1 MTDIMTDIKKLQQN
15 GKEFV
20 PITLAEAVVVNV
32 ENLQGYDTL
41 GKTTSGKTTLDKV
54 LNALAA
60 IDYSQ
65 QTAII
70 NINNTLKSLKAG
82 FSYQVVNELPTPNV
96 DCLGTIY
103 LVKGSDINQN
113 KYAEYICIFNN
124 AEYSWEMLGIINSE
138 VDLTGYVTKDDFDAF
153 TAVALTAE
161 DVTDS
166 LGNKVYVNYTIPENL
181 YDT

>member
-1 MTDIMTDIKKLQQN
+1 MTDIKKLQQN

-65 QTAII
+65 QSAII

-82 FSYQVVNELPTPNV
+82 FSYQIVNELPTPNA

-103 LVKGSDINQN
+103 LVRGSDINQN
-113 KYAEYICIFNN
+113 KYAEYICIFSN

-166 LGNKVYVNYTIPENL
+166 LGNKVSVNYTIPRNL
-181 YDT
+181 YDA

>member
-1 MTDIMTDIKKLQQN
+1 MTDIKKLQQN

-20 PITLAEAVVVNV
+20 PITLAEAVVVNAT
-32 ENLQGYDTL
+32 NLQGYNTL
-41 GKTTSGKTTLDKV
+41 GITTLDRV

-60 IDYSQ
+60 VDYTQ
-65 QTAII
+65 QTAITE
-70 NINNTLKSLKAG
+70 INNTLKSLKAG
-82 FSYQVVNELPTPNV
+82 FSYQIVNELPTPNV

-138 VDLTGYVTKDDFDAF
+138 VDLTGYVTKNDFDAF
-153 TAVALTAE
+153 TAIALTAE

-166 LGNKVYVNYTIPENL
+166 SGHSVSVAYDIPKDL
-181 YDT
+181 YDA

>member
-1 MTDIMTDIKKLQQN
+1 MTDIKKLQQN

-20 PITLAEAVVVNV
+20 PITLAEAVVVNA
-32 ENLQGYDTL
+32 ENLQGYNTL
-41 GKTTSGKTTLDKV
+41 GKTTLDKV
-54 LNALAA
+54 LKALAA
-60 IDYSQ
+60 VDYTQ
-65 QTAII
+65 QTAITE
-70 NINNTLKSLKAG
+70 INNKLKSLKAG
-82 FSYQVVNELPTPNV
+82 FSYQIVPELPTPNV

-138 VDLTGYVTKDDFDAF
+138 VDLTGYVTKSDFDAF
-153 TAVALTAE
+153 TAIALTAE

-166 LGNKVYVNYTIPENL
+166 SGHSVSVAYDIPKDL
-181 YDT
+181 YDA

>member
-1 MTDIMTDIKKLQQN
+1 MTDIKKLQQN

-65 QTAII
+65 QSAII
-70 NINNTLKSLKAG
+70 DINNTLKSLKAG

-103 LVKGSDINQN
+103 LVRGSDINQN

-138 VDLTGYVTKDDFDAF
+138 VDLTGYVTKDDFDSF

-166 LGNKVYVNYTIPENL
+166 SGNRVSVNYTIPENL

>member
-1 MTDIMTDIKKLQQN
+1 MTDIKKLQQN

-65 QTAII
+65 QSAITD
-70 NINNTLKSLKAG
+70 INNTLKSLKAG
-82 FSYQVVNELPTPNV
+82 FSYQIVNELPTPNV

-103 LVKGSDINQN
+103 LVRGSDINQN

-138 VDLTGYVTKDDFDAF
+138 VYLTGYVTKDEFDTF
-153 TAVALTAE
+153 TAIALTAE

-166 LGNKVYVNYTIPENL
+166 SGSKVSVNYTIPENL
-181 YDT
+181 YDA

>member
-1 MTDIMTDIKKLQQN
+1 MTDTKTDIKKLQQN

-20 PITLAEAVVVNV
+20 PITLAEAVVVNA
-32 ENLQGYDTL
+32 ENLQGYNTL
-41 GKTTSGKTTLDKV
+41 GITTLDKV
-54 LNALAA
+54 LKALAA
-60 IDYSQ
+60 VDNSQ
-65 QTAII
+65 QDAITK
-70 NINNTLKSLKAG
+70 INNTLKSLKAG
-82 FSYQVVNELPTPNV
+82 FSYQIVPELPPPSI

-138 VDLTGYVTKDDFDAF
+138 VDLTGYVTKNDFDAF
-153 TAVALTAE
+153 TAIALTAE

-166 LGNKVYVNYTIPENL
+166 LGNKVSVNYTIPKDL
-181 YDT
+181 YDA

>member
-1 MTDIMTDIKKLQQN
+1 MTDTKTDIKKLKQN

-20 PITLAEAVVVNV
+20 PITLAEAVVVNA

-41 GKTTSGKTTLDKV
+41 GITTLDRV
-54 LNALAA
+54 LKALATV
-60 IDYSQ
+60 DYNQ

-70 NINNTLKSLKAG
+70 DINNKLKSLKAG
-82 FSYQVVNELPTPNV
+82 FSYQIVNELPTASI

-103 LVKGSDINQN
+103 LIKGSDIDKN
-113 KYAEYICIFNN
+113 KYAEYICILNN

-138 VDLTGYVTKDDFDAF
+138 VDLTGYVTKNDFNAF
-153 TAVALTAE
+153 TAIALTAE

-166 LGNKVYVNYTIPENL
+166 SGHSVSVAYDIPKDL
-181 YDT
+181 YDA

>member
-1 MTDIMTDIKKLQQN
+1 MTDIKKLQQN

-54 LNALAA
+54 LKALAA
-60 IDYSQ
+60 VDYSQ
-65 QTAII
+65 QSAII
-70 NINNTLKSLKAG
+70 DINNKLKSLKAG

-103 LVKGSDINQN
+103 LVRGSDINQN

-138 VDLTGYVTKDDFDAF
+138 VDLTGYVTKTDFNAF

-166 LGNKVYVNYTIPENL
+166 SGNRVSVNYEIPENL

>member
-1 MTDIMTDIKKLQQN
+1 MTDIKKLQQN

-65 QTAII
+65 QTAITD
-70 NINNTLKSLKAG
+70 INNTLKSLKAG

-138 VDLTGYVTKDDFDAF
+138 VDLTGYVTKDEFSAF
-153 TAVALTAE
+153 TATALTAE

-166 LGNKVYVNYTIPENL
+166 SGNSVSVAYDIPRNL
-181 YDT
+181 YDA

>member
-1 MTDIMTDIKKLQQN
+1 MTDIKKLQQN

-54 LNALAA
+54 LNALAT
-60 IDYSQ
+60 IDYNQ

-70 NINNTLKSLKAG
+70 DINNKLQSLKAG

-103 LVKGSDINQN
+103 LVRGSDINQN

-138 VDLTGYVTKDDFDAF
+138 VDLTGYVTKEDFSAF

-166 LGNKVYVNYTIPENL
+166 SGNKVYIDYDIPRNL
-181 YDT
+181 YDA

>member
-1 MTDIMTDIKKLQQN
+1 MTDIKKLQQN

-65 QTAII
+65 QSAII
-70 NINNTLKSLKAG
+70 DINNTLKSLKAG

-103 LVKGSDINQN
+103 LVRGSDINQN
-113 KYAEYICIFNN
+113 KYAEYICIFSN

>member
-1 MTDIMTDIKKLQQN
+1 MTDIKKLQQN

-41 GKTTSGKTTLDKV
+41 GQTTSGKTTLDKV
-54 LNALAA
+54 LKALAA
-60 IDYSQ
+60 VDYSQ
-65 QTAII
+65 QSAII
-70 NINNTLKSLKAG
+70 DINNTLKSLKAG
-82 FSYQVVNELPTPNV
+82 FSYQVVPELPTPSV

-138 VDLTGYVTKDDFDAF
+138 VDLTGYVTKNDFDAF
-153 TAVALTAE
+153 KDIALTAE

-166 LGNKVYVNYTIPENL
+166 SGHSVSVAYDIPRNL
-181 YDT
+181 YDA

>member
-1 MTDIMTDIKKLQQN
+1 MTAIKKLQQN

-20 PITLAEAVVVNV
+20 PITLAEAVVVNA
-32 ENLQGYDTL
+32 ENLQGYNTL
-41 GKTTSGKTTLDKV
+41 GKTTLDKV

-60 IDYSQ
+60 VDYTQ
-65 QTAII
+65 QTAITE
-70 NINNTLKSLKAG
+70 INNKLKSLKAG
-82 FSYQVVNELPTPNV
+82 FSYQIVNELPTPSI

-103 LVKGSDINQN
+103 LVSGSDINQN

-138 VDLTGYVTKDDFDAF
+138 VDLTGYVTKNDFDAF
-153 TAVALTAE
+153 TAIALTAE

-166 LGNKVYVNYTIPENL
+166 SGHSVSVAYDIPKDL
-181 YDT
+181 YDA

>member
-1 MTDIMTDIKKLQQN
+1 MTDIKKLQQN

-54 LNALAA
+54 LNALAT
-60 IDYSQ
+60 IDYRQ
-65 QTAII
+65 QSAII
-70 NINNTLKSLKAG
+70 DINNTLKSLKAG
-82 FSYQVVNELPTPNV
+82 FSYQIVNELPTPNV

-138 VDLTGYVTKDDFDAF
+138 VDLTGYVTKDDFDTFKAI
-153 TAVALTAE
+153 ALTAE

-166 LGNKVYVNYTIPENL
+166 SGNSVSVAYDIPRNL
-181 YDT
+181 YDA

>member
-1 MTDIMTDIKKLQQN
+1 MIDIKKLQQN

-20 PITLAEAVVVNV
+20 PITLAEAVVVNA
-32 ENLQGYDTL
+32 ENLQGYNTL
-41 GKTTSGKTTLDKV
+41 GKTTLDKV
-54 LNALAA
+54 LKALAA
-60 IDYSQ
+60 VDYNQ
-65 QTAII
+65 QNAITK
-70 NINNTLKSLKAG
+70 INNTLKSLKAG
-82 FSYQVVNELPTPNV
+82 FSYQIVNELPTPSI

-138 VDLTGYVTKDDFDAF
+138 VDLTGYVTKNDFDTF
-153 TAVALTAE
+153 TAIALTAE

-166 LGNKVYVNYTIPENL
+166 LGNKVSVNYTIPEDL
-181 YDT
+181 YDA

>member
-1 MTDIMTDIKKLQQN
+1 MTDIKKLQQN

-20 PITLAEAVVVNV
+20 PITLAEAVVVNAT
-32 ENLQGYDTL
+32 NLQGYNTL
-41 GKTTSGKTTLDKV
+41 GITTLDKV
-54 LNALAA
+54 LNALAT

-65 QTAII
+65 QSAII
-70 NINNTLKSLKAG
+70 DINNTLKSLKAG
-82 FSYQVVNELPTPNV
+82 FSYQIVNELPTPNV

-103 LVKGSDINQN
+103 LVRGSDINQN

-138 VDLTGYVTKDDFDAF
+138 VDLTGYVTKNDFDAF
-153 TAVALTAE
+153 TAIALTAE

-166 LGNKVYVNYTIPENL
+166 LGNKVSVNYTIPEDL
-181 YDT
+181 YDA

>member
-1 MTDIMTDIKKLQQN
+1 MTDIKKLQQN

-20 PITLAEAVVVNV
+20 PITLAEAVVVNT
-32 ENLQGYDTL
+32 ENLQGYNTL
-41 GKTTSGKTTLDKV
+41 GKTTLDKV
-54 LNALAA
+54 LKALAA
-60 IDYSQ
+60 VDYTQ
-65 QTAII
+65 QTAITE
-70 NINNTLKSLKAG
+70 INNKLKSLKAG
-82 FSYQVVNELPTPNV
+82 FSYQIVNELPTPNV

-138 VDLTGYVTKDDFDAF
+138 VDLTGYVTKNDFDAF
-153 TAVALTAE
+153 TAIALTAE

-166 LGNKVYVNYTIPENL
+166 SGHSVSVAYDIPKDL
-181 YDT
+181 YDA

>member
-1 MTDIMTDIKKLQQN
+1 MTDIKKLQQN

-82 FSYQVVNELPTPNV
+82 FSYQVVNELPTPNA

-103 LVKGSDINQN
+103 LVRGSDINQN

-138 VDLTGYVTKDDFDAF
+138 VDLTGYVTKDDFDTF

-166 LGNKVYVNYTIPENL
+166 SGHKVSVDYTIPENL

>member
-1 MTDIMTDIKKLQQN
+1 MTDTKTDIKKLQQN

-20 PITLAEAVVVNV
+20 PITLAEAVVVNTA
-32 ENLQGYDTL
+32 NLQGYNTL
-41 GKTTSGKTTLDKV
+41 EITTLDKV
-54 LNALAA
+54 LRALATVDNNQQAA
-60 IDYSQ
+60 I
-65 QTAII
+65 TKIT
-70 NINNTLKSLKAG
+70 NTLESLKAG
-82 FSYQVVNELPTPNV
+82 FSYQIVNELPTPPNV

-138 VDLTGYVTKDDFDAF
+138 VDLTGYVTKSEFDAF

-166 LGNKVYVNYTIPENL
+166 SGHSVSVNYTIPNNL
-181 YDT
+181 YDA

>member
-1 MTDIMTDIKKLQQN
+1 MTDIKKLQQN

-20 PITLAEAVVVNV
+20 PITLAEAVVVNAT
-32 ENLQGYDTL
+32 NLQGYNKL
-41 GKTTSGKTTLDKV
+41 GITTLDKV

-60 IDYSQ
+60 VDYNQ
-65 QTAII
+65 QSVITD
-70 NINNTLKSLKAG
+70 INNKLKSLKAG
-82 FSYQVVNELPTPNV
+82 FSYQIVDKLPTPNV

-113 KYAEYICIFNN
+113 KYSEYICIFNN
-124 AEYSWEMLGIINSE
+124 AEYSWEILGIINSE
-138 VDLTGYVTKDDFDAF
+138 VDLTGYVTKNDFDAF

-166 LGNKVYVNYTIPENL
+166 LGNKVSVDYEIPKNL

>member
-1 MTDIMTDIKKLQQN
+1 MTDIKKLQQN

-20 PITLAEAVVVNV
+20 PITLAEAVVVNAT
-32 ENLQGYDTL
+32 NLQGYDTL
-41 GKTTSGKTTLDKV
+41 GITTLDKV
-54 LNALAA
+54 LRALAA
-60 IDYSQ
+60 VDSSQ
-65 QTAII
+65 QDAITE
-70 NINNTLKSLKAG
+70 INNTLKSLKAG
-82 FSYQVVNELPTPNV
+82 FSYQIVDKLPTPSI

-138 VDLTGYVTKDDFDAF
+138 VDLTGYVTKDEFSEF

-166 LGNKVYVNYTIPENL
+166 SGNKVSVNYTIPEDL
-181 YDT
+181 YDA

>member
-1 MTDIMTDIKKLQQN
+1 MTDIKKLQQN

-20 PITLAEAVVVNV
+20 PITLAEAVVVNA
-32 ENLQGYDTL
+32 ENLQGYNTL
-41 GKTTSGKTTLDKV
+41 GKTTLDKV
-54 LNALAA
+54 LKALAA
-60 IDYSQ
+60 VDSSQ
-65 QTAII
+65 QDAITK
-70 NINNTLKSLKAG
+70 INNTLKSLKAG
-82 FSYQVVNELPTPNV
+82 FSYQIVNELPTPNV

-138 VDLTGYVTKDDFDAF
+138 VDLTGYVTKNDFDAF
-153 TAVALTAE
+153 TAIALTAE

-166 LGNKVYVNYTIPENL
+166 SGHSVSVAYDIPKDL
-181 YDT
+181 YDA

>member
-1 MTDIMTDIKKLQQN
+1 MTDIKKLQQN

-20 PITLAEAVVVNV
+20 PITLAEAVVVNA
-32 ENLQGYDTL
+32 ENIQGYNIL
-41 GKTTSGKTTLDKV
+41 KTTTLDKV
-54 LNALAA
+54 LKALAVV
-60 IDYSQ
+60 DNSQ
-65 QTAII
+65 QDAITK
-70 NINNTLKSLKAG
+70 INNTLKSLKAG
-82 FSYQVVNELPTPNV
+82 FSYQIVNELPTTPNV

-138 VDLTGYVTKDDFDAF
+138 VDLTGYVTKNDFDAF
-153 TAVALTAE
+153 TAIALTAE

-166 LGNKVYVNYTIPENL
+166 SGHSVSVAYDIPKDL
-181 YDT
+181 YDA

>member
-1 MTDIMTDIKKLQQN
+1 MTDIKKLQQN

-20 PITLAEAVVVNV
+20 PITLAEAVVVNA

-54 LNALAA
+54 LKALAA
-60 IDYSQ
+60 VDYTQ
-65 QTAII
+65 QTAITE
-70 NINNTLKSLKAG
+70 INNKLKSLKAG
-82 FSYQVVNELPTPNV
+82 FSYQIVNKLPTPSI

-103 LVKGSDINQN
+103 LVGGSDINQN

-153 TAVALTAE
+153 TAIALTAE

-166 LGNKVYVNYTIPENL
+166 SGHSVSVAYDIPKNL
-181 YDT
+181 YDA

>member
-1 MTDIMTDIKKLQQN
+1 MTDIKKLQQN

-41 GKTTSGKTTLDKV
+41 GTTTSGKTTLDKV

-82 FSYQVVNELPTPNV
+82 FSYQVVNELPTPNA

-103 LVKGSDINQN
+103 LVRGSDINQN

-138 VDLTGYVTKDDFDAF
+138 VDLTGYVTKNDFNAF
-153 TAVALTAE
+153 TAIALTAE

-166 LGNKVYVNYTIPENL
+166 SGHKVSVDYDIPRDL
-181 YDT
+181 YDA

>member
-1 MTDIMTDIKKLQQN
+1 MIDIKKLQQN

-32 ENLQGYDTL
+32 ENLQGYNTL
-41 GKTTSGKTTLDKV
+41 GTTTSGKTTLDKV

-60 IDYSQ
+60 VDYTQ

-70 NINNTLKSLKAG
+70 DINNALKSLKAG

-103 LVKGSDINQN
+103 LVRGSDINQN

-138 VDLTGYVTKDDFDAF
+138 VDLTGYVTKDDFNAF

-166 LGNKVYVNYTIPENL
+166 LGNKVSVNYTIPEDL
-181 YDT
+181 YDA

>member
-1 MTDIMTDIKKLQQN
+1 MTDIKKLQQN

-20 PITLAEAVVVNV
+20 PITLAEAVVVNA

-41 GKTTSGKTTLDKV
+41 GITTLDRV
-54 LNALAA
+54 LKALATV
-60 IDYSQ
+60 DYNQ

-70 NINNTLKSLKAG
+70 DINNKLKSLKAG
-82 FSYQVVNELPTPNV
+82 FSYQIVNELPTPNV

-138 VDLTGYVTKDDFDAF
+138 VDLTGYVTKNDFDAF
-153 TAVALTAE
+153 TAIALTAE

-166 LGNKVYVNYTIPENL
+166 SGHSVSVAYDIPKDL
-181 YDT
+181 YDA

>member
-1 MTDIMTDIKKLQQN
+1 MTDTKTDIKKLKQN

-20 PITLAEAVVVNV
+20 PITLAEAVVVNA

-41 GKTTSGKTTLDKV
+41 GITTLDRV
-54 LNALAA
+54 LKALATV
-60 IDYSQ
+60 DYNQ

-70 NINNTLKSLKAG
+70 DINNKLKSLKAG
-82 FSYQVVNELPTPNV
+82 FSYQIVNELPTPNV

-138 VDLTGYVTKDDFDAF
+138 VDLTGYVTKNDFDAF
-153 TAVALTAE
+153 TAIALTAE

-166 LGNKVYVNYTIPENL
+166 SGHSVSVAYDIPKDL
-181 YDT
+181 YDA

>member
-1 MTDIMTDIKKLQQN
+1 MTDIKKLQQN

-65 QTAII
+65 QTAIT

-82 FSYQVVNELPTPNV
+82 FSYQVVNELPTPNA

-103 LVKGSDINQN
+103 LVRGSDINQN

-138 VDLTGYVTKDDFDAF
+138 VDLTGYVTKDDFDTF
-153 TAVALTAE
+153 KAVALTAE

-166 LGNKVYVNYTIPENL
+166 SGHKVSVDYPIPENL

>member
-1 MTDIMTDIKKLQQN
+1 MTDIKKLQQN

-20 PITLAEAVVVNV
+20 PITLAEAVVVNA

-41 GKTTSGKTTLDKV
+41 GITTLDRV
-54 LNALAA
+54 LKALATV
-60 IDYSQ
+60 DYNQ

-70 NINNTLKSLKAG
+70 DINNKLKSLKAG
-82 FSYQVVNELPTPNV
+82 FSYQIVNELPTPNV

-138 VDLTGYVTKDDFDAF
+138 VDLTGYVTKNDFDAF
-153 TAVALTAE
+153 TAIALTAE

-166 LGNKVYVNYTIPENL
+166 LGNSVSVAYDIPKDL
-181 YDT
+181 YDA

>member
-1 MTDIMTDIKKLQQN
+1 MTDIKKLQQN

-20 PITLAEAVVVNV
+20 PITLAEAVVVNA
-32 ENLQGYDTL
+32 ENLQGYNTL
-41 GKTTSGKTTLDKV
+41 GKTTLDKV
-54 LNALAA
+54 LKALAA
-60 IDYSQ
+60 VDYNQ
-65 QTAII
+65 QEAITE
-70 NINNTLKSLKAG
+70 INNKLKSLKAG
-82 FSYQVVNELPTPNV
+82 FSYQVVDKLPTPNI

-138 VDLTGYVTKDDFDAF
+138 VDLTGYVTKQDFNAF
-153 TAVALTAE
+153 TAIALTAE

-166 LGNKVYVNYTIPENL
+166 SGHKVSVNYEIPEDL
-181 YDT
+181 YDA